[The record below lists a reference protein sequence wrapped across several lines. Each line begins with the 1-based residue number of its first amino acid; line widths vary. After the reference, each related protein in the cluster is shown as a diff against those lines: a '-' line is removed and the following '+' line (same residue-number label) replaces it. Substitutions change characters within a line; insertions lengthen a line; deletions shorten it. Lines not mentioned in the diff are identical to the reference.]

1 MPKANNNPVRFNLET
16 RPNRTRT
23 RTVESKRASAY
34 LALRD
39 HPQMQYR
46 GAANW
51 PPMWTQAGTG
61 RDKSTSGEVGILR
74 QVNGDSRVSKQC
86 YLVMEHEA
94 ERYVGVLVFDN
105 PAFCRLV
112 YRILKSHIGT
122 SIRALGDLNFSL
134 AALATYQT
142 QSAAEPYRLEQS
154 NFDPE
159 SPANSAALPQRNS
172 RRGTR

>member
-1 MPKANNNPVRFNLET
+1 MRFNLES
-16 RPNRTRT
+16 PADRTRT
-23 RTVESKRASAY
+23 RTIESKRAAAY

-74 QVNGDSRVSKQC
+74 QVNGDSRVSTQC
-86 YLVMEHEA
+86 YLVIEHEA
-94 ERYVGVLVFDN
+94 ERYVGVLVFDS
-105 PAFCRLV
+105 PTFCRLV

-122 SIRALGDLNFSL
+122 SIKALGDLNFSL
-134 AALATYQT
+134 AALASYQT
-142 QSAAEPYRLEQS
+142 LFTADPNRLRQSDY
-154 NFDPE
+154 DPE
-159 SPANSAALPQRNS
+159 RPANLAALPQRNS
-172 RRGTR
+172 RRATR